1 MSVPI
6 TIISSPNQIS
16 SAYNQIIYKISSS
29 DTAQPNFNFVAD
41 VYVSGFTGIQAR
53 LLYPVQPN
61 TNILQFDI
69 GNVLKNY
76 VSYDFLDSFG
86 TLVQANWQST
96 ANYYVQFGEIYD
108 VSGITGWAPTLYAN
122 IVRNPTSNYKSAINT
137 VFDFQQMSTNIL
149 DTYDVSAGNLLNTDS
164 VQKMRVSDNKLI
176 SFLDKNRI
184 VTHVMLMYL
193 SSSNSWLNPSAVKF
207 AITLPTGFNIFNIDI
222 QKVIAHYGAP
232 PAGTASMLFQL
243 IQGTTVLTNTILTID
258 DSCSQYDT
266 MRLHWLNQLG
276 GFDTFNFNK
285 ATTTNVDITRS
296 QFKTIQALNNAHS
309 DRLKTNYNTEMV
321 DKINLQSDWI
331 TDDESGLI
339 QTLIESPIVF
349 LENADGSF
357 VAVNITNP
365 SYEVKKYLNG
375 RKIFNVSI
383 DMEYTYN
390 RYRQSQ

>member
-29 DTAQPNFNFVAD
+29 DTAKPNFNFVAD

-96 ANYYVQFGEIYD
+96 VNYYVSFGEIYD
-108 VSGITGWAPTLYAN
+108 VSGIPTLNAN
-122 IVRNPTSNYKSAINT
+122 IVRNPTSDYKSAINT

-149 DTYDVSAGNLLNTDS
+149 DTYDVSAGKFLNTT
-164 VQKMRVSDNKLI
+164 VLQKYVSGKQKLV
-176 SFLDKNRI
+176 SFLDKNRVVNI
-184 VTHVMLMYL
+184 YQVSTNLGIITTGVL
-193 SSSNSWLNPSAVKF
+193 
-207 AITLPTGFNIFNIDI
+207 TLPASFNIFNLDVKKILSFLSVPAAAQYIDI
-222 QKVIAHYGAP
+222 GV
-232 PAGTASMLFQL
+232 GTDDGMD
-243 IQGTTVLTNTILTID
+243 ITILATQRLTV
-258 DSCSQYDT
+258 DSDCSQYDT

-285 ATTTNVDITRS
+285 ATTNNIDVQRS

-331 TDDESGLI
+331 TDDESLLI